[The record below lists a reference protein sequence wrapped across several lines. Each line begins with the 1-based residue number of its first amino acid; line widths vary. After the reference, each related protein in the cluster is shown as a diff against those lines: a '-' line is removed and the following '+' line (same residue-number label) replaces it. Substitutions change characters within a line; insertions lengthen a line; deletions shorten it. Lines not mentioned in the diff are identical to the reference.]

1 MAYSLLFVLISL
13 FLIKKQSTAQ
23 LDKKAKTLT
32 GVGVKI
38 LTIGKSGEIM
48 KNNIFG
54 NLNDW
59 GIVLDKLEKLSENR
73 ELGNYQGEIIRLL
86 RFDQNWRLREAA
98 IESLA
103 FVENPGLDL
112 ARELPLLIRRKDIYY
127 DVRILATDSLEKLVA
142 IMVSNKTV
150 DKDILKQFIFDIT
163 KDLDALLA
171 SPEPPKFHDAL
182 QSSADKIKKI
192 MVEL

>member
-1 MAYSLLFVLISL
+1 
-13 FLIKKQSTAQ
+13 
-23 LDKKAKTLT
+23 
-32 GVGVKI
+32 
-38 LTIGKSGEIM
+38 M

-59 GIVLDKLEKLSENR
+59 GVVLDKLEKLSENK
-73 ELGNYQGEIIRLL
+73 ELGNYQDEIIRLL

-98 IESLA
+98 IESLP

-112 ARELPLLIRRKDIYY
+112 ARELILLIRRKDIYY
-127 DVRILATDSLEKLVA
+127 DVRILATDGLEKLVTT
-142 IMVSNKTV
+142 MVSHKTV
-150 DKDILKQFIFDIT
+150 DKEILKQFIFDIT
-163 KDLDALLA
+163 TDLDSLLA

-182 QSSADKIKKI
+182 ENSADRIKKI